1 MLGSCK
7 AQNIIYRAIMRLI
20 ENIRNCA
27 RNIPEFSEKNY
38 NLLGYVFAALITIT
52 GLYLIYEAVTTDAL
66 VFKANWNMFK
76 SPLGN
81 MCLFIGFFWAI
92 AWWGKFTHW
101 SATPITK
108 TYDGYGN
115 LKKVEEDYDI
125 SNQMFAKFL
134 MPVLGHF
141 VIEPIIYGA
150 IIYYPIQCIIAIV
163 GSIFPYI
170 LALIVLGIIAGSWM
184 FTRTFQFRYHSV
196 ALVAMGILFTV
207 AFGWGGYAIGK
218 SDPGSPIQMLMGD
231 TSGSQSTVTQ
241 TDEFGNPS
249 GTQQQSATSDN
260 EFSDSPA
267 SSQGSGDEFSASP
280 EEDDEQFEG
289 VGEEGLY
296 GSLPAGTTEF
306 VGDMAGFPIEFS
318 ITKSENMD
326 ATAVYKNVKYGTT
339 MTLTGETLP
348 AMGGDIHFYGN
359 DGSSDWVFM
368 LTGDMNNI
376 KGKVQNGGKELNVTL
391 KKK

>member
-1 MLGSCK
+1 MLGSCN
-7 AQNIIYRAIMRLI
+7 AQNIVCRAIMGLI
-20 ENIRNCA
+20 EKIKNCA
-27 RNIPEFSEKNY
+27 RNIPEFSENNY
-38 NLLGYVFAALITIT
+38 NIVGYVFAALITVA
-52 GLYLIYEAVTTDAL
+52 GFFLIYEVITTDAL
-66 VFKANWNMFK
+66 VFKANWNMFE
-76 SPLGN
+76 SPLGSL
-81 MCLFIGFFWAI
+81 CLFIGFFWAI

-125 SNQMFAKFL
+125 TNQMFAKFL
-134 MPVLGHF
+134 MPILGHF
-141 VIEPIIYGA
+141 IIEPIIYGA
-150 IIYYPIQCIIAIV
+150 VIYYPIQCIIALV

-170 LALIVLGIIAGSWM
+170 LSLIVLGIIAGSWM
-184 FTRTFQFRYHSV
+184 FTRIFLVRYHSIV
-196 ALVAMGILFTV
+196 LVAMGILFTV

-218 SDPGSPIQMLMGD
+218 SDPDSPIQMLMGD
-231 TSGSQSTVTQ
+231 TGGSLPIVTQ

-249 GTQQQSATSDN
+249 GTQQQSAASDD
-260 EFSDSPA
+260 EFSDSSA
-267 SSQGSGDEFSASP
+267 SSQGSGDEFSDSP
-280 EEDDEQFEG
+280 KEDDNQFAG
-289 VGEEGLY
+289 VGEDGLY

-318 ITKSENMD
+318 ITKNENMD

-348 AMGGDIHFYGN
+348 AMGGDINFYGN
-359 DGSSDWVFM
+359 DGSSDWVFS

-376 KGKVQNGGKELNVTL
+376 NGKAQSGGKNFIVTL